1 MGAALALHDEDTFIL
16 ASDLLT
22 EEFPYDF
29 EQCCFERHADVHA
42 VLEMALHGAL
52 LDSQRSNLIQA
63 IICFGQD
70 RNYLIRVPHFV
81 LKYYFNAE
89 LKNY

>member
-1 MGAALALHDEDTFIL
+1 MGAARALRDEDTFTL
-16 ASDLLT
+16 AADLLA

-52 LDSQRSNLIQA
+52 LASQRIELMEA
-63 IICFGQD
+63 IISFGQVVFGVIFGQAGAIS
-70 RNYLIRVPHFV
+70 Y
-81 LKYYFNAE
+81 K
-89 LKNY
+89 